1 MRLWSG
7 LLNLICLPLYI
18 AGIVPYPTKF
28 TFPYPV
34 WLMIRHVAKTFM
46 GPPVGQKTFQRYSFT
61 FLERIVYGNSFNVFG
76 HVFLLSGVLLNFRRT
91 ETCTCQITSET
102 LQTWFLR
109 QRKYMLTTKVK
120 QLYPYNLVYTEKKKQ
135 QQ

>member
-1 MRLWSG
+1 ML
-7 LLNLICLPLYI
+7 
-18 AGIVPYPTKF
+18 
-28 TFPYPV
+28 
-34 WLMIRHVAKTFM
+34 RHVAKTFM
-46 GPPVGQKTFQRYSFT
+46 GPPVAQKTFQRYSFT

-76 HVFLLSGVLLNFRRT
+76 HVFLLSRVLLNFRRT